1 MRNTMRMLLPLCAVV
16 LVSLAAPTEALA
28 KCVERIGHPVL
39 PGFVF
44 IVDGQVVGEYAM
56 GEQPPYPPSEQILLL
71 EVTCRPSTDPARST
85 AQQAAVV
92 VVTKS
97 GARTLLRSYLT
108 DLVEA
113 QRQHRARHGEYAS
126 TASEL
131 GFFESRVSLPM
142 RIELSRNAWSATATF
157 EGSDIVCTVASRNA
171 GTARTSLRAGAAPRL
186 ASRPDIPRCSRTE

>member
-1 MRNTMRMLLPLCAVV
+1 MRNTMRMLLPLCAAALVV
-16 LVSLAAPTEALA
+16 AVAPTEALA

-44 IVDGQVVGEYAM
+44 IVDGQIVGEYAM
-56 GEQPPYPPSEQILLL
+56 GDQPPYPPSEQILRL
-71 EVTCRPSTDPARST
+71 EVTCRLATGPGRSN

-113 QRQHRARHGEYAS
+113 QRQHRARHGVYAS
-126 TASEL
+126 SASEL
-131 GFFESRVSLPM
+131 GFFESRVSLPL
-142 RIELSRNAWSATATF
+142 RIEVSGNAWSATATF
-157 EGSDIVCTVASRNA
+157 EGSDIVCRVASRSS
-171 GTARTSLRAGAAPRL
+171 GLPRTALRAGAAPRP
-186 ASRPDIPRCSRTE
+186 ASRPDIPRCSRTD